1 MATTQISLF
10 EDESALR
17 GMRSDCNGARSHNTG
32 DPRGRFLERS
42 VSVHVRELSRAE
54 KRKRTEQMIAN
65 KLPPSCGV
73 YLMMCP
79 DGSYYVGMSKNMEQ
93 RQRRHI
99 AGSMFRY
106 DKQTNKA
113 KADAIRKYGKEVRWS
128 VLTECDTVDE
138 AVKVER
144 AVLDQNHS
152 DQYCLNIARGNYCQ
166 GVPPRNYTRQC
177 YLVYMPTGSI
187 VWFDAKR
194 EAALFASGGRSKRS
208 TCSPLFKIVD
218 TCSEAVRVC
227 NEYKRNECIS
237 IASFVKMKQPKARKY
252 CTVYEFITPT
262 GHQVEV
268 SGVELFRWY
277 KSTLPPGTKYRNRRK
292 STHWSII
299 KTATPSKKVVIHG
312 PKASKI
318 IVSSIEEAA
327 RYLNRSATSVRKAL
341 TGERRTCNGY
351 RIELLE

>member
-10 EDESALR
+10 EDESALC
-17 GMRSDCNGARSHNTG
+17 GMRSDCNGARSHNTR
-32 DPRGRFLERS
+32 DPRRRFLERS

-65 KLPPSCGV
+65 KLPPICGV

-113 KADAIRKYGKEVRWS
+113 KSDAIIKYGKEVRWS

-144 AVLDQNHS
+144 AVLDQNHR

-166 GVPPRNYTRQC
+166 GVPPRNNTREC

-208 TCSPLFKIVD
+208 TCSPFFKIVD

-227 NEYKRNECIS
+227 NEYKRNECMS
-237 IASFVKMKQPKARKY
+237 IARSVKIKQPKARKY
-252 CTVYEFITPT
+252 CTAYEFMTSKGRLIK
-262 GHQVEV
+262 V
-268 SGVELFRWY
+268 SGIELFLWY
-277 KSTLPPGTKYRNRRK
+277 KSTLPIGTKYRNPRK
-292 STHWSII
+292 DTSWSVI
-299 KTATPSKKVVIHG
+299 KALTPSKKVLIDG
-312 PKASKI
+312 PTASKLI
-318 IVSSIEEAA
+318 LTSIEQAA
-327 RYLNRSATSVRKAL
+327 RYLNRSSASVRKAL
-341 TGERRTCNGY
+341 TGERKTCNGH
-351 RIELLE
+351 RVEFIE

>member
-10 EDESALR
+10 ENEPALR
-17 GMRSDCNGARSHNTG
+17 GMWSDCNSARSHHTG
-32 DPRGRFLERS
+32 DSRGRFLERP
-42 VSVHVRELSRAE
+42 VSVDVRKLSRSE

-65 KLPPSCGV
+65 KLPAICGV

-93 RQRRHI
+93 RQRRHV
-99 AGSMFRY
+99 AGSMFRH
-106 DKQTNKA
+106 DKQANKA

-166 GVPPRNYTRQC
+166 GVPPRNNTRQC
-177 YLVYMPTGSI
+177 YLVYMPTGSM
-187 VWFDAKR
+187 VWFDAKK
-194 EAALFASGGRSKRS
+194 EAALFASGGRSKRHLY
-208 TCSPLFKIVD
+208 SPLFKIVH
-218 TCSEAVRVC
+218 TRAEAVSVC
-227 NEYKRNECIS
+227 NEYKRSECIS
-237 IASFVKMKQPKARKY
+237 IAKSVKVKQPKARKY
-252 CTVYEFITPT
+252 CTAYEFITPA

-292 STHWSII
+292 SMSWYVINA
-299 KTATPSKKVVIHG
+299 ATPSKKVVIYG
-312 PKASKI
+312 PEASKI
-318 IVSSIEEAA
+318 ILNSIEEAA
-327 RYLNRSATSVRKAL
+327 RYLSRSATSVRKAL
-341 TGERRTCNGY
+341 TKEHNTCNGH
-351 RIELLE
+351 RIEFLE